1 MPPLLLRNGMLS
13 SLLTAWRSWQV
24 NKEEDDAP
32 CAARE
37 VRWREC
43 PRELLAVPDAPCASQ
58 VYEETGFD
66 ISDFIVDADFVE
78 TMHAQQQTKLFIVAD
93 IDEQAR
99 MQQCAHAPLCPA
111 RI

>member
-1 MPPLLLRNGMLS
+1 
-13 SLLTAWRSWQV
+13 
-24 NKEEDDAP
+24 
-32 CAARE
+32 
-37 VRWREC
+37 
-43 PRELLAVPDAPCASQ
+43 

-99 MQQCAHAPLCPA
+99 MQLCAHARAFALLASERCFRRALPLHTDGLRA
-111 RI
+111 ADAQGDQQHRVALG